1 MRNVKMFMDLS
12 SSDTGI
18 TILDEDTNDAFVYSL
33 KVNDFKKVHD
43 KNERALLKIQ
53 DFDKKLDIF
62 LSSFNFKICSIFIE
76 SPFINK
82 NFLNS
87 SEMVL
92 KMHGFILHKFKDL
105 HFSFI
110 TPSEIKKIVA
120 GKGNAGKQEVID
132 SIKYMGYNLDKDNK
146 SNDNIYDSF
155 AILICYYYQNDKK
168 MTNLNIHVI

>member
-1 MRNVKMFMDLS
+1 MRNVKLFVDLS
-12 SSDTGI
+12 STDTGI
-18 TILDEDTNDAFVYSL
+18 TILDEETNDVFVFDIKIS
-33 KVNDFKKVHD
+33 DFIIVHD

-53 DFDKKLDIF
+53 DFDKKLDIA
-62 LSSFNFKICSIFIE
+62 LSSFNTTSVFIE
-76 SPFINK
+76 SPFVNK

-110 TPSEIKKIVA
+110 TPSEIKKIVT
-120 GKGNAGKQEVID
+120 GKGNASKEEVID
-132 SIKYMGYNLDKDNK
+132 SIKGMGYNLDKYGK

-155 AILICYYYQNDKK
+155 AILICYYYKNDKK

>member
-1 MRNVKMFMDLS
+1 MRNVKLFVDLS

-18 TILDEDTNDAFVYSL
+18 TILNEETNDVFCFDIKIS
-33 KVNDFKKVHD
+33 NFEKVHD
-43 KNERALLKIQ
+43 KNERALLKIR
-53 DFDKKLDIF
+53 DFDKKLDTA
-62 LSSFNFKICSIFIE
+62 LSSFNITSVFIE
-76 SPFINK
+76 SPFVNSK
-82 NFLNS
+82 FLNS

-92 KMHGFILHKFKDL
+92 KFHGLILHKFKDL

-120 GKGNAGKQEVID
+120 GKGNANKEEVID
-132 SIKYMGYNLDKDNK
+132 SIKGMGYNLDKNGK

-155 AILICYYYQNDKK
+155 AILICYYHQNDKE

>member
-1 MRNVKMFMDLS
+1 MRNVKMFVDLS

-18 TILDEDTNDAFVYSL
+18 TLLDETTNDVFCFDIKIS
-33 KVNDFKKVHD
+33 DFKKVHD

-53 DFDKKLDIF
+53 DFDKKLDIA
-62 LSSFNFKICSIFIE
+62 LSSCFNITSVFIE
-76 SPFINK
+76 SPFVNK
-82 NFLNS
+82 SFLNS

-92 KMHGFILHKFKDL
+92 KMHGFFMCKFKNL

-110 TPSEIKKIVA
+110 TPCEIKKIVT
-120 GKGNAGKQEVID
+120 GKGNANKEEVID
-132 SIKYMGYNLDKDNK
+132 SIKSRGYNLDNAGK

-155 AILICYYYQNDKK
+155 AILICYYHQNDKE

>member
-1 MRNVKMFMDLS
+1 MRNVKLFVDLS
-12 SSDTGI
+12 STDTGI
-18 TILDEDTNDAFVYSL
+18 TILDEETNDVFVFDIKIS
-33 KVNDFKKVHD
+33 DFKKVHD

-53 DFDKKLDIF
+53 DFDKKLDIA
-62 LSSFNFKICSIFIE
+62 LSSFNTTSVFIE
-76 SPFINK
+76 SPFVNK

-110 TPSEIKKIVA
+110 TPSEIKKIVS
-120 GKGNAGKQEVID
+120 GKGNASKEEVID
-132 SIKYMGYNLDKDNK
+132 SIKGMGYNLDKDGK

-155 AILICYYYQNDKK
+155 AILICYYYKNDKK
-168 MTNLNIHVI
+168 MTNLNIHVN